1 MTPMKKPDTNKGPKE
16 YSNPLTIFEAINH
29 IKGSVPIIEA
39 NSDNSKD
46 DDKEKGKGEDPN
58 LLFPVRLLF

>member
-1 MTPMKKPDTNKGPKE
+1 MKNPDKNKDEKE
-16 YSNPLTIFEAINH
+16 YSNPLTIFEAISH

-39 NSDNSKD
+39 NSDKSKN
-46 DDKEKGKGEDPN
+46 DDKEKGNGEDPN